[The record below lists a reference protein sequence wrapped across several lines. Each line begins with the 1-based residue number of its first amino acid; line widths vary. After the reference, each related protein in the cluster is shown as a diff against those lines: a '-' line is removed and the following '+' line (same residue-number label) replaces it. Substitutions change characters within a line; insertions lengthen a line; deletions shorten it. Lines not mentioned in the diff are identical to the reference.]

1 MNSFT
6 LEGRWRFRRALW
18 HETEKNMSIDE
29 GEEWMWVGSG
39 FSHDFGLLNELEIIV
54 LQGQAPTV
62 APLIF

>member
-6 LEGRWRFRRALW
+6 LEGRWRFHRALW
-18 HETEKNMSIDE
+18 HEAEKNMSVDE
-29 GEEWMWVGSG
+29 GEEWLWGGSG
-39 FSHDFGLLNELEIIV
+39 FSHDLDLLSELEIIV